1 MIATGDNVQVYQFDF
16 VLNANTR
23 YVVSFAAYSNTGH
36 DLDLS
41 VAKHSSPYTNYGMNA
56 VRFDLGTTW
65 KTYTTE
71 FTTSNFT
78 SQVNDARLRIW
89 FASYAAVGDE
99 YYIDNVT
106 IMPASALPVAPVL
119 LSPPAGASGQPID
132 LTLKWQRRAE
142 ASSYDIQVALDNG
155 FAAIVLTDTALTDT
169 TYRLSSLEYS
179 TIYYWHVR
187 SHGAAGTGAFDIARS
202 FSTAAAAPFAPPAP
216 PARLVQASGP
226 KETSVIISWP
236 PVNGAV
242 LYHLQLSTDSLFG
255 FLAVNDSSI
264 SDTTRTV
271 TSLDPSTR
279 YFARVRSKGAG
290 GMGAFS
296 PVFSF
301 ATANTPTVSDLPHEF
316 YLEQNYPNPFNPTDS
331 SQITG
336 GGVSNVKIVMYDLLG
351 REVAVLVNEQKAPGI
366 YEVTFPPKADPPR
379 ECKRTLHR
387 HVHLPADSRFL
398 HPDTDDGDLLK

>member
-1 MIATGDNVQVYQFDF
+1 
-16 VLNANTR
+16 LNA
-23 YVVSFAAYSNTGH
+23 A
-36 DLDLS
+36 
-41 VAKHSSPYTNYGMNA
+41 
-56 VRFDLGTTW
+56 RFDLDTKW

-106 IMPASALPVAPVL
+106 IAPASALPGAPVL

-179 TIYYWHVR
+179 TTYYWHVR
-187 SHGAAGTGAFDIARS
+187 SHGVAGTGAFDVARS
-202 FSTAAAAPFAPPAP
+202 FSTAAAVPSAPPAP
-216 PARLVQASGP
+216 PARLILASEP
-226 KETSVIISWP
+226 QETSAILSWP

-242 LYHLQLSTDSLFG
+242 LYHLQVSEDSLFG
-255 FLAVNDSSI
+255 FLAVNDSTI

-279 YFARVRSKGAG
+279 YFARVRAKGAG
-290 GMGAFS
+290 GVGAFS
-296 PVFSF
+296 PAFSF
-301 ATANTPTVSDLPHEF
+301 ATPNTPTVSYIPHDY
-316 YLEQNYPNPFNPTDS
+316 YLEQNYPNPFNPKTVVS
-331 SQITG
+331 SQLPEA
-336 GGVSNVKIVMYDLLG
+336 SNVKLVVYNVLG
-351 REVAVLVNEQKAPGI
+351 QEVAVLVNEQRAAGRYQDTFDASGLSSGI
-366 YEVTFPPKADPPR
+366 YIYRLTAGSYIQT
-379 ECKRTLHR
+379 RTM
-387 HVHLPADSRFL
+387 V
-398 HPDTDDGDLLK
+398 LLK